1 MYKHKLFC
9 HRTLIWLV
17 CTRTL
22 CSTFSLTYF
31 TDDNTVYNFPHIR
44 KQLGI
49 SSAKQLIFGNG
60 KATKY
65 TQNNNTKAA
74 QCSLT
79 IQLVLIAL
87 NTANGQNHFELYFY
101 SNTYKEMQ
109 INTKQSAECNKYHT

>member
-1 MYKHKLFC
+1 MAL
-9 HRTLIWLV
+9 

-22 CSTFSLTYF
+22 CSTFGLTYF
-31 TDDNTVYNFPHIR
+31 TDDNTIYNLPHIR

-79 IQLVLIAL
+79 IQLVLIAIITAMVITIL
-87 NTANGQNHFELYFY
+87 NRISTAIHTKKCKTEQNRVQ
-101 SNTYKEMQ
+101 NVT
-109 INTKQSAECNKYHT
+109 HTILDVKRQTATQ